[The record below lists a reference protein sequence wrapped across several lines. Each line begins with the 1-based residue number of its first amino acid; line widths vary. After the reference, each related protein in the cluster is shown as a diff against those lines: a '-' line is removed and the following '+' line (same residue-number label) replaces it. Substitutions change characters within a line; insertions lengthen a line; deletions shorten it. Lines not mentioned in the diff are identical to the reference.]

1 MERPSVLWTSKGR
14 IYEYVTLGI
23 VRCCQNI
30 LTMEI
35 RRLQKSD
42 LLTRVLW
49 MNNPAVYSTMHF
61 ALPITIEGTEK
72 WFDDN
77 VDNEKRADMVL
88 IEGGEI
94 VAFAGIT
101 NIDKTLRKGE
111 SYTFVNPEMQG
122 KGIGTIARR
131 LVLDFAFGELG
142 LNKVF
147 AYTNEDNVAS
157 CRLSEKLGFTLE
169 GRFRQEYVNKNGELK
184 DRLYYVLLKEEWLN
198 KIK

>member
-1 MERPSVLWTSKGR
+1 
-14 IYEYVTLGI
+14 
-23 VRCCQNI
+23 
-30 LTMEI
+30 MEI

-42 LLTRVLW
+42 LPTRILW
-49 MNNPAVYSTMHF
+49 MNNPDVYTSMHF
-61 ALPITIEGTEK
+61 TLPITLEGTEK
-72 WFDDN
+72 WFEN
-77 VDNEKRADMVL
+77 NMDNERRADVVL

-101 NIDKTLRKGE
+101 NIDKTLQKGE

-122 KGIGTIARR
+122 KGIGTRARR
-131 LVLDFAFGELG
+131 MVLEFAFSELE

-169 GRFRQEYVNKNGELK
+169 GRFRQEYINKNGELK
-184 DRLYYVLLKEEWLN
+184 DRLYYGLLKEEWLK